1 MYSYHYYNPNPRKKN
16 VSDCTVRAISKATG
30 KDWGEVYL
38 ALCIQGYLDGDLPN
52 ANSCWGAYLRSL
64 GYQRHIIPDTCPDC
78 YTVADFADEHPE
90 GTYILA
96 LSGHVVCVQ
105 NGEIWDS
112 WNSCAETPLYYWAE
126 ERTEDDGV

>member
-1 MYSYHYYNPNPRKKN
+1 MFRYFNPNPNGRN

-52 ANSCWGAYLRSL
+52 ANACWGAYLRSL
-64 GYQRHIIPDTCPDC
+64 GYQRYIAPDTCPAC
-78 YTVADFADEHPE
+78 YTVADFAAEHPA

-105 NGEIWDS
+105 DGAIWDS
-112 WNSCAETPLYYWAE
+112 WNSSNEIVLYYWQKETE
-126 ERTEDDGV
+126 E

>member
-1 MYSYHYYNPNPRKKN
+1 MFRYFNPNPNGRN

-52 ANSCWGAYLRSL
+52 ANACWGAYLRKL
-64 GYQRHIIPDTCPDC
+64 GYQRYIVPDTRPAC
-78 YTVADFADEHPE
+78 YTVADFAAEHPA

-105 NGEIWDS
+105 DSVIWDS
-112 WNSCAETPLYYWAE
+112 WDSSNEIVLYYWQKETE
-126 ERTEDDGV
+126 E